1 MSRPPAAPSR
11 SGRTPG
17 PGAVSAAQGQRRTAY
32 HAPPHIGQD
41 AHAPPGGAAQGGEGD
56 ESRRLPPGMQ
66 WPIGEADRVFTML
79 VDDEVEPRRDFI
91 ETNALRAGN
100 IDV

>member
-1 MSRPPAAPSR
+1 M
-11 SGRTPG
+11 
-17 PGAVSAAQGQRRTAY
+17 
-32 HAPPHIGQD
+32 GQD
-41 AHAPPGGAAQGGEGD
+41 AHAPPDGAAQGGEDD
-56 ESRRLPPGMQ
+56 ESRRLPPGMP

-79 VDDEVEPRRDFI
+79 TGNEVEPRCDFI